1 MKKLFMFLLFTIIT
15 FSQNIIT
22 PEEAISIGL
31 KNNFDI
37 LIAKNNNE
45 IANNNEGKGTA
56 GFLPTLDANGGYSIS
71 SSDQTSNSPFSFGNS
86 TTKGYE
92 GRLSLNWTLFDGFKM
107 FADNVRYKELSK
119 LGDYQAK
126 LIVENTMVNILAGYF
141 NLVQQ
146 ELLLGIAE
154 NSLKISEERL
164 EKAKIRN
171 SLGGA
176 SSSDL
181 LNAQVSF
188 NNDKSNKLDQE
199 LRTEIARKDLNIL
212 LAQDPETNIK
222 VIDKI
227 DLPAFAKDYETLIE
241 YAKEKNSS
249 LLIAIKNKEISES
262 NITSLRADFYPR
274 ISLNANYG
282 YSDREVNSDSQRF
295 TSAVTT
301 QSKDASVALNFS
313 FNIFNGLRDNIDVE
327 NAIIESKIR
336 DLQLSNEENRI
347 AGLVREKYIT
357 LQKRLEKISLE
368 ELNVTAAEQNLE
380 LQKERYETG
389 TVNSLEFR
397 DAQINLSRAQSDLV
411 TAKFQARITILE
423 LQQLTGNIEILEK

>member
-1 MKKLFMFLLFTIIT
+1 
-15 FSQNIIT
+15 
-22 PEEAISIGL
+22 
-31 KNNFDI
+31 
-37 LIAKNNNE
+37 
-45 IANNNEGKGTA
+45 
-56 GFLPTLDANGGYSIS
+56 
-71 SSDQTSNSPFSFGNS
+71 
-86 TTKGYE
+86 
-92 GRLSLNWTLFDGFKM
+92 M
-107 FADNVRYKELSK
+107 FADNIRYKELSK

-126 LIVENTMVNILAGYF
+126 LIIENTMVNILAGYF

-146 ELLLGIAE
+146 ELLLEIAE
-154 NSLKISEERL
+154 TSLKISEERL

-212 LAQDPETNIK
+212 LAQDAETNIK
-222 VIDKI
+222 VINKI
-227 DLPAFAKDYETLIE
+227 DLPVFTKEYESLIE
-241 YAKEKNSS
+241 SAKEKNNS

-262 NITSLRADFYPR
+262 NIASLRADFYPR
-274 ISLNANYG
+274 ISLSANYG
-282 YSDREVNSDSQRF
+282 YSDREVNSDSERF

-347 AGLVREKYIT
+347 TGLVREKFVT
-357 LQKRLEKISLE
+357 LQKRLEKIELE
-368 ELNVTAAEQNLE
+368 ELNVTAAQQNLE

-423 LQQLTGNIEILEK
+423 LQQLTGNIEILDK

>member
-1 MKKLFMFLLFTIIT
+1 MKKLFMVLLFTSII
-15 FSQNIIT
+15 FSQNIVT

-45 IANNNEGKGTA
+45 IANNNLGKGTA
-56 GFLPTLDANGGYSIS
+56 GFLPTLDANGAYNYS

-107 FADNVRYKELSK
+107 FADNIRYKELSK

-126 LIVENTMVNILAGYF
+126 LIIENTMVNILAGYF

-146 ELLLGIAE
+146 ELLLEIAE
-154 NSLKISEERL
+154 TSLKISEERL

-212 LAQDPETNIK
+212 LAQDAETNIK
-222 VIDKI
+222 VINKI
-227 DLPAFAKDYETLIE
+227 DLPVFTKEYESLIE
-241 YAKEKNSS
+241 SAKEKNNS

-262 NITSLRADFYPR
+262 NIASLRADFYPR
-274 ISLNANYG
+274 ISLSANYG
-282 YSDREVNSDSQRF
+282 YSDREVNSDSERF

-347 AGLVREKYIT
+347 TGLVREKFVT
-357 LQKRLEKISLE
+357 LQKRLEKIELE
-368 ELNVTAAEQNLE
+368 ELNVTAAQQNLE

-423 LQQLTGNIEILEK
+423 LQQLTGNIEILDK

>member
-1 MKKLFMFLLFTIIT
+1 MKKLFMFLLFTSII
-15 FSQNIIT
+15 FSQNIVT

-45 IANNNEGKGTA
+45 IANNNLGKGTA
-56 GFLPTLDANGGYSIS
+56 GFLPTLDANGAYNYS

-107 FADNVRYKELSK
+107 FADNIRYKELSK

-126 LIVENTMVNILAGYF
+126 LIIENTMVNILAGYF

-146 ELLLGIAE
+146 ELLLEIAE
-154 NSLKISEERL
+154 TSLKISEERL

-212 LAQDPETNIK
+212 LAQDAETNIK
-222 VIDKI
+222 VINKI
-227 DLPAFAKDYETLIE
+227 DLPVFTKEYESLIE
-241 YAKEKNSS
+241 SAKEKNNS

-262 NITSLRADFYPR
+262 NIASLRADFYPR
-274 ISLNANYG
+274 ISLSANYG
-282 YSDREVNSDSQRF
+282 YSDREVNSDSERF

-347 AGLVREKYIT
+347 TGLVREKFVT
-357 LQKRLEKISLE
+357 LQKRLEKIELE
-368 ELNVTAAEQNLE
+368 ELNVTAAQQNLE

-423 LQQLTGNIEILEK
+423 LQQLTGNIEILDK

>member
-56 GFLPTLDANGGYSIS
+56 GFLPTLDANGGYSFS

-347 AGLVREKYIT
+347 TGLVREKYIT